1 MRPVWLEFPE
11 DLNELDTQF
20 MFGDALFVSPKVK
33 LPGYNGLTEVQV
45 NLPQGAKWYHYWSQ
59 TLV

>member
-1 MRPVWLEFPE
+1 MRPVWLEFPD

-20 MFGDALFVSPKVK
+20 MFGEALFVSPKVK

-45 NLPQGAKWYHYWSQ
+45 DLP
-59 TLV
+59 